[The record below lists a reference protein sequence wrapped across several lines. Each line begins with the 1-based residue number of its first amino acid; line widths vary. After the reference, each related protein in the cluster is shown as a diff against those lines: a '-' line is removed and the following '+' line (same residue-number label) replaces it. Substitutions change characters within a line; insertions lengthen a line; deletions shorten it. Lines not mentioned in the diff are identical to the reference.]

1 MSASGWKELRS
12 PFLPLTLAL
21 IAGVLIGKHI
31 PVICSLVVLGLLF
44 PLCLLF
50 WRRRLLIARLF
61 ALAAVLA
68 LGALLIR
75 LSLYPAIPAHHI
87 AHIPDR
93 HRVQLTGTIYLPPQR
108 YAQEIVLYLMA
119 EGLSQGDTVVPATGR
134 VRITIRDPAE
144 ALRYGYRVRLQTKL
158 YHPHN
163 FRNPGSFDYAGYL
176 RRLGVLV
183 TGYVREGDPV
193 EVLSTD
199 GGNPLLRWFD
209 RSRQG
214 IEAFLDAHTSL
225 PGRGFLKAVLVG
237 ERGEISDEV
246 NEAFVATGAVHIL
259 SISGSHLS
267 IIVTLIFFSVQG
279 LLTLS
284 ERALLRYD
292 TRKVAALVTFPPMLA
307 YILITGL
314 PIATIRSGIMATCFL
329 VSILLNR
336 YRNPLNTLALAAFII
351 LLVSPTAL
359 WDISFQLSFLSVLG
373 IIVLTPPLYRLFYP
387 HDPLSLLTRQKEG
400 RIKQGIILSL
410 IASFA
415 AVTVTSPVVAFHFHR
430 FSTIALASNAI
441 IIPLVGF
448 GILPL
453 GLLSLPLIPC
463 FPAGAALLAKAAAE
477 LSFWGIRAMEMIAS
491 LPFATLYVPGPTT
504 LEMIIFFCFIASL
517 LWLKGPRMKKA
528 ALAVIIVVAVF
539 DLSYWGI
546 RGYAAKG
553 MQVTFLDIGQGDCAL
568 VEFPRGTRML
578 IDGGGFYGDFDVGE
592 RVIAPLLWERRI
604 LKIDYLVLS
613 HPQPDHYKGLIF
625 IARHFRPHEFW
636 HNGMGSESPTYEQ
649 LLETIRG
656 KGITTVRVAEGFSR
670 TIAGVAV
677 QALNPAEKGTA
688 SGTQKR
694 DRVNTNSLVLMISF
708 GNHRLLFTG
717 DIDQQAEARL
727 VGAGKGLRAQVIK
740 VPHHGSKRSS
750 TDPFIKKVSPCY
762 AVISVG
768 FGNPLHLPGKGVIE
782 RYERLGCQ
790 VLRTDLNG
798 AITVQ
803 SDGKRLTVG
812 TYQGAMIPSAEGSAS
827 H

>member
-21 IAGVLIGKHI
+21 IAGILIGKHI
-31 PVICSLVVLGLLF
+31 PAICSLLTLCLAF
-44 PLCLLF
+44 PLCLLL
-50 WRRRLLIARLF
+50 WRRRLLIAQLC

-68 LGALLIR
+68 LGTLLIR

-108 YAQEIVLYLMA
+108 YTQEIVLHLMA
-119 EGLSQGDTVVPATGR
+119 EGISHGDTVVPATGR
-134 VRITIRDPAE
+134 VRITIRDPAVP
-144 ALRYGYRVRLQTKL
+144 LRYGYRVRLQAKL
-158 YHPHN
+158 YHPRN
-163 FRNPGSFDYAGYL
+163 FLNPGSFDYAGYL

-209 RSRQG
+209 RRRQG
-214 IEAFLDAHTSL
+214 IEAFLNAHTSL

-246 NEAFVATGAVHIL
+246 NEAFVAAGAVHIL

-329 VSILLNR
+329 VSILLDR
-336 YRNPLNTLALAAFII
+336 YRNPLNTLAFAAFII

-373 IIVLTPPLYRLFYP
+373 IIVLTPPLYRLLYP
-387 HDPLSLLTRQKEG
+387 HDPLSLLTRQQEG

-415 AVTVTSPVVAFHFHR
+415 AVVVTSPVVAFHFHR

-453 GLLSLPLIPC
+453 GLLSLPLIPF
-463 FPAGAALLAKAAAE
+463 FPAGAALLAKAAAV
-477 LSFWGIRAMEMIAS
+477 LSTWGIRAMEMIAS
-491 LPFATLYVPGPTT
+491 LPFATFYLPSPTT
-504 LEMIIFFCFIASL
+504 LEMIIFYCFIASL

-528 ALAVIIVVAVF
+528 ALAAIIVVAVF
-539 DLSYWGI
+539 DLSYWGM

-553 MQVTFLDIGQGDCAL
+553 MHVTFLDIGQGDCTL

-592 RVIAPLLWERRI
+592 RVIAPLLWEKRI

-625 IARHFRPHEFW
+625 IARHFRPREFW
-636 HNGMGSESPTYEQ
+636 HNGMESKSPTYDQ
-649 LLETIRG
+649 LLETIRE
-656 KGITTVRVAEGFSR
+656 KGITTVRVAEGFAR
-670 TIAGVAV
+670 TIAGVEV
-677 QALNPAEKGTA
+677 KALNPTERTA
-688 SGTQKR
+688 SSTQKR
-694 DRVNTNSLVLMISF
+694 EGANTNSLVLMVAF
-708 GNHRLLFTG
+708 GNHRLLLTG

-727 VGAGKGLRAQVIK
+727 VRAGKALRAQVIK

-750 TDPFIKKVSPCY
+750 TEPFIAKVSPHY
-762 AVISVG
+762 AVISLG
-768 FGNPLHLPGKGVIE
+768 FGNPFHLPGKGVVE
-782 RYERLGCQ
+782 RYTRLGCQ
-790 VLRTDLNG
+790 VLRTDQDG
-798 AITVQ
+798 AVTVQ
-803 SDGKRLTVG
+803 SDGKRLTVRS
-812 TYQGAMIPSAEGSAS
+812 YQGTMIPSAGESS
-827 H
+827 SR

>member
-1 MSASGWKELRS
+1 MSASGWKEFRS

-21 IAGVLIGKHI
+21 ITGILIGKHI
-31 PVICSLVVLGLLF
+31 PVICSLVALCLLF
-44 PLCLLF
+44 PLCLLL
-50 WRRRLLIARLF
+50 WRRRLLIAQLF

-68 LGALLIR
+68 LGAFLIR

-93 HRVQLTGTIYLPPQR
+93 HRVQLTGTIYLPPQGYER
-108 YAQEIVLYLMA
+108 EIVLYLMA
-119 EGLSQGDTVVPATGR
+119 EGISHGDTVVPATGR
-134 VRITIRDPAE
+134 VRITIRDPAVP
-144 ALRYGYRVRLQTKL
+144 LRYGYRVRLQTKL

-193 EVLSTD
+193 DVLSTD

-209 RSRQG
+209 RWRQG
-214 IEAFLDAHTSL
+214 IEAFLDANTKL

-246 NEAFVATGAVHIL
+246 NEAFVAAGAVHIL

-279 LLTLS
+279 LLTIS

-329 VSILLNR
+329 VSILLDR
-336 YRNPLNTLALAAFII
+336 YRNPFNTLAFAAFII

-373 IIVLTPPLYRLFYP
+373 IIVLTPPLYRLLYP

-400 RIKQGIILSL
+400 RIKQGIIVSL

-415 AVTVTSPVVAFHFHR
+415 AVVVTSPVVAFHFHR

-453 GLLSLPLIPC
+453 GLLSLPLIPL

-477 LSFWGIRAMEMIAS
+477 LSSWGIRAMEMIAS
-491 LPFATLYVPGPTT
+491 LPFATFYLPGPTT
-504 LEMIIFFCFIASL
+504 LEMIIFYCFIASL

-528 ALAVIIVVAVF
+528 ALAVIIVIAVF

-568 VEFPRGTRML
+568 VEFPGGTRML
-578 IDGGGFYGDFDVGE
+578 IDGGGFYGNFDVGE

-625 IARHFRPHEFW
+625 IARHFRPREFW
-636 HNGMGSESPTYEQ
+636 HNGVRSESPTYEQ
-649 LLETIRG
+649 LLETIRE
-656 KGITTVRVAEGFSR
+656 KGVTTVRVAEGFSR
-670 TIAGVAV
+670 TIAGVEV
-677 QALNPAEKGTA
+677 QALNPAEGTT
-688 SGTQKR
+688 SLPQKKAG
-694 DRVNTNSLVLMISF
+694 VNTNSLVLMISF
-708 GNHRLLFTG
+708 GNHHLLFTG
-717 DIDQQAEARL
+717 DIEKKAEARL
-727 VGAGKGLRAQVIK
+727 VETNKGLRAQVIK

-750 TDPFIKKVSPCY
+750 TDTFIKKVSPCY

-768 FGNPLHLPGKGVIE
+768 FGNPFHQPGQGVVE
-782 RYERLGCQ
+782 RYARLGCQ
-790 VLRTDLNG
+790 VLRTDLDG

-803 SDGKRLTVG
+803 SDGKRLTVRS
-812 TYQGAMIPSAEGSAS
+812 YQRTMIPSAE
-827 H
+827 

>member
-21 IAGVLIGKHI
+21 IAGILIGGHI
-31 PVICSLVVLGLLF
+31 PVICSLIALCLLF
-44 PLCLLF
+44 PLCLLL
-50 WRRRLLIARLF
+50 WRRKLLIAQLF
-61 ALAAVLA
+61 ALAAVFA
-68 LGALLIR
+68 LGAFLIR

-87 AHIPDR
+87 AHLPDR
-93 HRVQLTGTIYLPPQR
+93 HRVQLTGRIYLPPQR
-108 YAQEIVLYLMA
+108 YERETVLYLMA
-119 EGLSQGDTVVPATGR
+119 EGISQGDTVVPATGR
-134 VRITIRDPAE
+134 VRITIRDPAVP
-144 ALRYGYRVRLQTKL
+144 LRYGYRVRLQAKL
-158 YHPHN
+158 YHPRN

-193 EVLSTD
+193 EVLSTA

-209 RSRQG
+209 RRRQG

-246 NEAFVATGAVHIL
+246 NEAFVAAGAVHIL

-279 LLTLS
+279 LLMRS

-329 VSILLNR
+329 VSILLDR
-336 YRNPLNTLALAAFII
+336 YRTPLNTLSLAAFII

-373 IIVLTPPLYRLFYP
+373 IIVLTPPLYRLLYP
-387 HDPLSLLTRQKEG
+387 HDPLSLLTRLKEG

-415 AVTVTSPVVAFHFHR
+415 AVVVTSPVVAFHFHR

-453 GLLSLPLIPC
+453 GLLSLPLIPL
-463 FPAGAALLAKAAAE
+463 FPAGAALLAKAAAL
-477 LSFWGIRAMEMIAS
+477 LSMWGIRVMEMIAS
-491 LPFATLYVPGPTT
+491 LPFATFYLPGPTT
-504 LEMIIFFCFIASL
+504 LEMIIFYGFISSL
-517 LWLKGPRMKKA
+517 LWLKGPRIKKA
-528 ALAVIIVVAVF
+528 ALTMIIVVAAF

-546 RGYAAKG
+546 KGYADKG

-568 VEFPRGTRML
+568 VEFPRGTRMV

-592 RVIAPLLWERRI
+592 RVIAPLLWEKRI

-625 IARHFRPHEFW
+625 IARHFRPREFW
-636 HNGMGSESPTYEQ
+636 HNGAGSKSPCYEQ
-649 LLETIRG
+649 LLETIRE
-656 KGITTVRVAEGFSR
+656 KNITMVRVADGFSR
-670 TIAGVAV
+670 TIAGVEV
-677 QALNPAEKGTA
+677 QALNPTEGTA

-694 DRVNTNSLVLMISF
+694 DIVNTNSLVLSISF

-717 DIDQQAEARL
+717 DIDKQAETRL
-727 VGAGKGLRAQVIK
+727 VGAGKGLRAQVLK

-750 TDPFIKKVSPCY
+750 TDTFIKKVSPCY
-762 AVISVG
+762 AVVSVG
-768 FGNPLHLPGKGVIE
+768 FGNPFHLPGKGVVE

-790 VLRTDLNG
+790 VLRTDLDG

-803 SDGKRLTVG
+803 SDGKQLTVRS
-812 TYQGAMIPSAEGSAS
+812 YQGAMIPSAEGSS
-827 H
+827 SR

>member
-21 IAGVLIGKHI
+21 IAGILIGSHI
-31 PVICSLVVLGLLF
+31 PATISVVALCLLLT
-44 PLCLLF
+44 LCLLF
-50 WRRRLLIARLF
+50 LWRRRLLIAQPF

-68 LGALLIR
+68 LGALLIH
-75 LSLYPAIPAHHI
+75 LSLYPRIPAHHI
-87 AHIPDR
+87 SQISDR
-93 HRVQLTGTIYLPPQR
+93 RQVLLTGTIYLPPQR
-108 YAQEIVLYLMA
+108 YEQETVLCLIA
-119 EGLSQGDTVVPATGR
+119 EGISQGDTIVPVTGR
-134 VRITIRDPAE
+134 LRITIRDPAVPV
-144 ALRYGYRVRLQTKL
+144 RYGYRVRLQAKL
-158 YHPHN
+158 YPPRN

-183 TGYVREGDPV
+183 TGYARDGGQVQ
-193 EVLSTD
+193 VLSTE

-209 RSRQG
+209 RWRQG
-214 IEAFLDAHTSL
+214 IEAFLDANTSL

-246 NEAFVATGAVHIL
+246 NEAFVAVGAVHIL

-292 TRKVAALVTFPPMLA
+292 TRKVAALVTFAPMLV

-329 VSILLNR
+329 VSILLDR
-336 YRNPLNTLALAAFII
+336 YRNPLNTLAFAAFII
-351 LLVSPTAL
+351 LLCSPTAL

-373 IIVLTPPLYRLFYP
+373 IIVLTPPIYRLLYP

-400 RIKQGIILSL
+400 RIKRGIILSL

-415 AVTVTSPVVAFHFHR
+415 AVVTTSPVVAFHFHR
-430 FSTIALASNAI
+430 FSTVALASNAI

-453 GLLSLPLIPC
+453 GLLSLPLIPI
-463 FPAGAALLAKAAAE
+463 FTAGAALLARAAAE

-491 LPFATLYVPGPTT
+491 LPFATFYVPGPTT

-517 LWLKGPRMKKA
+517 LWLKGPRLKKA
-528 ALAVIIVVAVF
+528 ALAVIMVVAVL

-546 RGYAAKG
+546 RGCAAKG
-553 MQVTFLDIGQGDCAL
+553 IQVTFLDVGQADCAL

-578 IDGGGFYGDFDVGE
+578 IDGGGPYGDFDVGE
-592 RVIAPLLWERRI
+592 RVIAPLLWEKRI

-625 IARHFRPHEFW
+625 IAKHFRCREFW
-636 HNGMGSESPTYEQ
+636 HNGMESESPAYQQ
-649 LLETIRG
+649 LSEIIKA
-656 KGITTVRVAEGFSR
+656 KGMTTVRVAEGFVR
-670 TIAGVAV
+670 TIAGVEV
-677 QALNPAEKGTA
+677 QALNPPMKERDDK
-688 SGTQKR
+688 TQKS

-708 GNHRLLFTG
+708 GDHRMLFTG
-717 DIDQQAEARL
+717 DIEKKAEARL
-727 VGAGKGLRAQVIK
+727 LDAGKELRAQVIK

-750 TDPFIKKVSPCY
+750 TEPFITKVSPQY
-762 AVISVG
+762 AVISLG
-768 FGNPLHLPGKGVIE
+768 FGNPFHLPGKGVVE
-782 RYERLGCQ
+782 RYARLGCQ
-790 VLRTDLNG
+790 VLRTDLDG

-812 TYQGAMIPSAEGSAS
+812 TYQGL
-827 H
+827 

>member
-144 ALRYGYRVRLQTKL
+144 PLRYGYRVRLQTKL

-415 AVTVTSPVVAFHFHR
+415 AVVVTSPVVAFHFHR

-625 IARHFRPHEFW
+625 IARHFRPREFW

-649 LLETIRG
+649 LLETIRE

-670 TIAGVAV
+670 TIAGVEV
-677 QALNPAEKGTA
+677 QALNPAERTA
-688 SGTQKR
+688 SGTRKR
-694 DRVNTNSLVLMISF
+694 DRGNTNSLVLMISF

-717 DIDQQAEARL
+717 DIDKQAETGL
-727 VGAGKGLRAQVIK
+727 VKADRALRAQVIK

-782 RYERLGCQ
+782 RYERLGSQ

>member
-1 MSASGWKELRS
+1 
-12 PFLPLTLAL
+12 
-21 IAGVLIGKHI
+21 
-31 PVICSLVVLGLLF
+31 
-44 PLCLLF
+44 
-50 WRRRLLIARLF
+50 
-61 ALAAVLA
+61 
-68 LGALLIR
+68 
-75 LSLYPAIPAHHI
+75 
-87 AHIPDR
+87 
-93 HRVQLTGTIYLPPQR
+93 
-108 YAQEIVLYLMA
+108 MA
-119 EGLSQGDTVVPATGR
+119 DGISHGDTVVPATGR
-134 VRITIRDPAE
+134 VRITIRDPALP
-144 ALRYGYRVRLQTKL
+144 LRYGYRVHLQAKL

-163 FRNPGSFDYAGYL
+163 FLNPGSFDYAGYL

-183 TGYVREGDPV
+183 TGYVRDGDPV
-193 EVLSTD
+193 DVLSTA

-209 RSRQG
+209 RRRQG
-214 IEAFLDAHTSL
+214 IEQFLDARTSL

-237 ERGEISDEV
+237 ERGDISDAV
-246 NEAFVATGAVHIL
+246 NEAFVAAGAVHIL

-279 LLTLS
+279 LLTRS

-292 TRKVAALVTFPPMLA
+292 SRKVAALVTFPPMLA

-329 VSILLNR
+329 VSILLDR

-373 IIVLTPPLYRLFYP
+373 IIVLTPPLYRLLYP

-400 RIKQGIILSL
+400 RIKQGVILSL

-415 AVTVTSPVVAFHFHR
+415 AVAVTSPVVAFHFHR

-453 GLLSLPLIPC
+453 GLFSLPLIPL
-463 FPAGAALLAKAAAE
+463 FPAGAALLAKAAAA
-477 LSFWGIRAMEMIAS
+477 LSSWGIRAMEIFS
-491 LPFATLYVPGPTT
+491 SFPYATFYLPGPTT
-504 LEMIIFFCFIASL
+504 WEMILFYGFIAAL
-517 LWLKGPRMKKA
+517 LWLKRPHMKKV
-528 ALAVIIVVAVF
+528 ALAVIIAIAAF

-546 RGYAAKG
+546 KGYAARG

-592 RVIAPLLWERRI
+592 RVIAPLLWEKRI

-625 IARHFRPHEFW
+625 IARHFRPREFW
-636 HNGMGSESPTYEQ
+636 HNGMESKGPLYEQ
-649 LLETIRG
+649 LLEAIRE

-670 TIAGVAV
+670 TITGVEV
-677 QALNPAEKGTA
+677 QALNPAKRTA
-688 SGTQKR
+688 GDTQKR
-694 DRVNTNSLVLMISF
+694 DRANTNSLVLTISF

-717 DIDQQAEARL
+717 DIDQQAEIRL
-727 VGAGKGLRAQVIK
+727 VKAGKGLRAQVLK

-750 TDPFIKKVSPCY
+750 TEPFITKVSPHY

-768 FGNPLHLPGKGVIE
+768 FGNPFHLPGKGVVE
-782 RYERLGCQ
+782 RYERLGCR
-790 VLRTDLNG
+790 VLRTDLDG

-803 SDGKRLTVG
+803 SDGKRLAVG
-812 TYQGAMIPSAEGSAS
+812 SYRGTTIPSAEGSSAR
-827 H
+827 